1 MPEII
6 STDDVSANT
15 TQLAILHEISRSE
28 KKNTFGTKME
38 FHLTVLYDADLDA
51 LRSRL
56 LKAITFA
63 LKEEFGS
70 DFISVQI
77 ISLEIKNSPGDSND
91 ELEDATKSRR
101 RRNDEIEEF
110 MEVFVVVFIK
120 LFVKIEDEQ
129 IPGIT
134 EKIEKE
140 VMLIDMLKS
149 VKIIP
154 LNKDTIIYFWF
165 QIIILLVTI
174 FIFVYSTVKRHKLN
188 TAEPRNSAK
197 ITEKMSEDEEPTV
210 DEMPDGE
217 IENLEEVQAKEKSE
231 DALYF
236 FLICFIHFFL
246 PVMDIYPSVYVWY
259 DYETNSSLAF
269 TPRSLKFTFLLL
281 GFVMIKLMFFIW
293 NSLVLN
299 QVIADPEFISRNRLV
314 YRLSCRGVSGG
325 VLPYLCIDG
334 IQSVLIYFYFT
345 RFILPGE
352 IISDGAYLCL
362 ALAVLKDGNHKLSR
376 SYCCPMS
383 PCFMKSNKAC
393 AFNTQLV
400 TGHH

>member
-1 MPEII
+1 MPEIL
-6 STDDVSANT
+6 STNDLSANT
-15 TQLAILHEISRSE
+15 TQLAILNEIPRSE
-28 KKNTFGTKME
+28 KKKTFGTKME
-38 FHLTVLYDADLDA
+38 LHLNVLQESDLDV

-63 LKEEFGS
+63 LQEEFGT

-77 ISLEIKNSPGDSND
+77 ISLEVKSSAEESNAAAGD
-91 ELEDATKSRR
+91 AKSRA
-101 RRNDEIEEF
+101 RRNDEVEEF
-110 MEVFVVVFIK
+110 MEVFVVIFLK
-120 LFVKIEDEQ
+120 LFVKIEDDQ
-129 IPGIT
+129 ISGIT

-165 QIIILLVTI
+165 QMIILLITI

-188 TAEPRNSAK
+188 AALPTQSSDSPAMIEKEPGNKEIDLADNDAV
-197 ITEKMSEDEEPTV
+197 ENGDE
-210 DEMPDGE
+210 PD
-217 IENLEEVQAKEKSE
+217 NNEEVKVNEKSE

-269 TPRSLKFTFLLL
+269 TPRSFKFTILLL
-281 GFVMIKLMFFIW
+281 GFVMIKLMFFVW
-293 NSLVLN
+293 NTMVLN

-362 ALAVLKDGNHKLSR
+362 AFAVIKESNCKSR
-376 SYCCPMS
+376 SVSRPVID
-383 PCFMKSNKAC
+383 P
-393 AFNTQLV
+393 
-400 TGHH
+400 

>member
-6 STDDVSANT
+6 STADISANT
-15 TQLAILHEISRSE
+15 TQLSILNESPRSE
-28 KKNTFGTKME
+28 KKNTFGFKME
-38 FHLTVLYDADLDA
+38 LYLTVVYDIDMDA

-77 ISLEIKNSPGDSND
+77 ISLEVRNTAVDPVDGLDTNIRERRDV
-91 ELEDATKSRR
+91 ELK
-101 RRNDEIEEF
+101 EF
-110 MEVFVVVFIK
+110 MEISVVIFIK

-140 VMLIDMLKS
+140 VLLMDTLKS

-165 QIIILLVTI
+165 QMIILLTTV
-174 FIFVYSTVKRHKLN
+174 FIFGYSSVKRHKLN
-188 TAEPRNSAK
+188 TAQLQKSSNNAEIIEKRSDDGKSA
-197 ITEKMSEDEEPTV
+197 INEV
-210 DEMPDGE
+210 PDGE
-217 IENLEEVQAKEKSE
+217 KECLEDVGAKEKSSAKE

-259 DYETNSSLAF
+259 DYETNPSLAF

-281 GFVMIKLMFFIW
+281 GFVMVKLMFFIW

-352 IISDGAYLCL
+352 VISDGAYLCL
-362 ALAVLKDGNHKLSR
+362 ALAVLKESNHKLSR
-376 SYCCPMS
+376 P
-383 PCFMKSNKAC
+383 
-393 AFNTQLV
+393 
-400 TGHH
+400 

>member
-1 MPEII
+1 MKQFIHCTQCELCTMPEII
-6 STDDVSANT
+6 STENVSANT
-15 TQLAILHEISRSE
+15 TQLAILNEIPRSE

-38 FHLTVLYDADLDA
+38 LHLTVLYDADMDA

-77 ISLEIKNSPGDSND
+77 ISLEIKSSTGDSND

-110 MEVFVVVFIK
+110 MEVFVVIFIK
-120 LFVKIEDEQ
+120 LFVKIEEEQ
-129 IPGIT
+129 MPGIT

-165 QIIILLVTI
+165 QMIILLVTI

-188 TAEPRNSAK
+188 TTKPP
-197 ITEKMSEDEEPTV
+197 ITEKTPGDKEPAVNEMSDA
-210 DEMPDGE
+210 E
-217 IENLEEVQAKEKSE
+217 IENLEEVEAKNKSE

-246 PVMDIYPSVYVWY
+246 PIMDIYPSVYVWY

-269 TPRSLKFTFLLL
+269 TPRSFKFTFLLL

-376 SYCCPMS
+376 SYRCPMS
-383 PCFMKSNKAC
+383 PSFMISDIAC
-393 AFNTQLV
+393 
-400 TGHH
+400 

>member
-6 STDDVSANT
+6 STADISANT
-15 TQLAILHEISRSE
+15 TQLSILNESPRSE
-28 KKNTFGTKME
+28 KKNTFGFKME
-38 FHLTVLYDADLDA
+38 LYLTVVYDIDIDA

-77 ISLEIKNSPGDSND
+77 ISLEVRNTAVDPVDGLDTNIRERRDV
-91 ELEDATKSRR
+91 ELK
-101 RRNDEIEEF
+101 EF
-110 MEVFVVVFIK
+110 MEISVVIFIK

-140 VMLIDMLKS
+140 VLLMDTLKS

-165 QIIILLVTI
+165 QMIILLTTV
-174 FIFVYSTVKRHKLN
+174 FIFGYSSVKRHKLN
-188 TAEPRNSAK
+188 TAQLQKSSNNAEIIEKRSDDGKSA
-197 ITEKMSEDEEPTV
+197 INEV
-210 DEMPDGE
+210 PDGE
-217 IENLEEVQAKEKSE
+217 KECLEDVGAKEKSSAKE

-259 DYETNSSLAF
+259 DYETNPSLAF

-281 GFVMIKLMFFIW
+281 GFVMVKLMFFIW

-352 IISDGAYLCL
+352 VISDGAYLCL
-362 ALAVLKDGNHKLSR
+362 ALAVLKESNHKLSR
-376 SYCCPMS
+376 P
-383 PCFMKSNKAC
+383 
-393 AFNTQLV
+393 
-400 TGHH
+400 

>member
-1 MPEII
+1 MPEIL
-6 STDDVSANT
+6 STNDVSANT
-15 TQLAILHEISRSE
+15 TQLAILHDIPRSE
-28 KKNTFGTKME
+28 KKKTFGTKME
-38 FHLTVLYDADLDA
+38 LHLKVLRESDLDV

-63 LKEEFGS
+63 LQEEFGT

-77 ISLEIKNSPGDSND
+77 ISLEVKNHAEMSNGEAD
-91 ELEDATKSRR
+91 DTTRNRK
-101 RRNDEIEEF
+101 RRNDELEEF
-110 MEVFVVVFIK
+110 MEVFVVIFIK

-129 IPGIT
+129 ISGIT

-165 QIIILLVTI
+165 QMIILLITI

-188 TAEPRNSAK
+188 AALPTQSSDSPAMIEKEPGNKEIDLADNDAV
-197 ITEKMSEDEEPTV
+197 ENGDE
-210 DEMPDGE
+210 PD
-217 IENLEEVQAKEKSE
+217 NNEEVKVNEKSE

-269 TPRSLKFTFLLL
+269 TPRSFKFTILLL
-281 GFVMIKLMFFIW
+281 GFVMIKLMFFVW
-293 NSLVLN
+293 NTMVLN

-362 ALAVLKDGNHKLSR
+362 AFAVIKGRN
-376 SYCCPMS
+376 
-383 PCFMKSNKAC
+383 FKAR
-393 AFNTQLV
+393 Q
-400 TGHH
+400 

>member
-1 MPEII
+1 MKQFIHCTQCELCTMPEII
-6 STDDVSANT
+6 STENVSANT
-15 TQLAILHEISRSE
+15 TQLAILNEIPRSE

-38 FHLTVLYDADLDA
+38 LHLTVLYDADMDA

-77 ISLEIKNSPGDSND
+77 ISLEIKSSTGDSND

-110 MEVFVVVFIK
+110 MEVFVVIFIK
-120 LFVKIEDEQ
+120 LFVKIEEEQ
-129 IPGIT
+129 MPGIT

-165 QIIILLVTI
+165 QMIILLVTI

-188 TAEPRNSAK
+188 TTKPP
-197 ITEKMSEDEEPTV
+197 ITEKTPGDKEPAVNEMSDA
-210 DEMPDGE
+210 E
-217 IENLEEVQAKEKSE
+217 IENLEEVEAKYKSE

-246 PVMDIYPSVYVWY
+246 PIMDIYPSVYVWY

-269 TPRSLKFTFLLL
+269 TPRSFKFTFLLL
-281 GFVMIKLMFFIW
+281 GFVMVKLMFFIW

-314 YRLSCRGVSGG
+314 YRSG
-325 VLPYLCIDG
+325 LQNQYLF
-334 IQSVLIYFYFT
+334 VENIY
-345 RFILPGE
+345 L
-352 IISDGAYLCL
+352 
-362 ALAVLKDGNHKLSR
+362 
-376 SYCCPMS
+376 
-383 PCFMKSNKAC
+383 
-393 AFNTQLV
+393 FNC
-400 TGHH
+400 